1 MKDLIR
7 KTAIKRIHAL
17 LAFMVLIV
25 PSLACFAEDGDIVFD
40 KVTGTDI
47 NCVINHI
54 LGKNALSSSQ
64 NTLYDLDENGVVNGI
79 DLNRLI
85 DLALGK
91 GIDIRDGVFKINGV
105 LFKMIKVEG
114 GIMDYGELGQRQIND
129 FWIMETEVTQ
139 QQAYAIRQKYNIN
152 NEPDIYVYW
161 SYPSMDFVDNEGNIC
176 TNEHFP
182 TIPCFFKT
190 LDIIIQYVEAFS
202 KIGLR
207 LPTVEEWEYAA
218 RGGTL
223 SNGYKYS
230 GSDDIDEV
238 AWYKDNCND
247 VVDLRNTSSYTV
259 GFYYYFKDNGIPNTV
274 KTKKPNELGLYDM
287 SGNAAEVTIVKN
299 SQYPCD
305 NGHYMIQG
313 GSAHSPASDCVIGAS
328 CEPVQYFADIYKN
341 PGYEVFQP
349 CYSVGLR
356 MVMDAKPKSGTPSLI
371 EFTNTTDI
379 QP

>member
-1 MKDLIR
+1 
-7 KTAIKRIHAL
+7 
-17 LAFMVLIV
+17 
-25 PSLACFAEDGDIVFD
+25 
-40 KVTGTDI
+40 
-47 NCVINHI
+47 
-54 LGKNALSSSQ
+54 
-64 NTLYDLDENGVVNGI
+64 
-79 DLNRLI
+79 
-85 DLALGK
+85 
-91 GIDIRDGVFKINGV
+91 
-105 LFKMIKVEG
+105 
-114 GIMDYGELGQRQIND
+114 MDYGELGQCQIND

-190 LDIIIQYVEAFS
+190 LDIISQYVEAFS

>member
-190 LDIIIQYVEAFS
+190 LDIISQYVEAFS

-247 VVDLRNTSSYTV
+247 VVDLRNTSSYTA

-341 PGYEVFQP
+341 PGYGVFQP

>member
-190 LDIIIQYVEAFS
+190 LDIISQYVEAFS

>member
-114 GIMDYGELGQRQIND
+114 GIMDYGELGQCQIND

-190 LDIIIQYVEAFS
+190 LDIISQYVEAFS